1 MIFKVAF
8 SSAFRFAHPAA
19 APRAEDLGMNK
30 FSLTCCHFARFIKES
45 VTFSVATFL
54 SSRNQTFQNYLFL
67 IMINV
72 GNFFCWAYTTSTVVV
87 ARASM
92 HTTSPAIILSLEGLA
107 SRSFSCDV
115 CVISTRS
122 WDVWFSQHSQ
132 AWPTWLTDVSKVLK
146 MPKL

>member
-1 MIFKVAF
+1 ME
-8 SSAFRFAHPAA
+8 A
-19 APRAEDLGMNK
+19 APGPERRSCGGTAPPPAEK

-92 HTTSPAIILSLEGLA
+92 HTTSPANILSLGIPSLEA
-107 SRSFSCDV
+107 SCDV
-115 CVISTRS
+115 CVISTLGTS
-122 WDVWFSQHSQ
+122 GFCC
-132 AWPTWLTDVSKVLK
+132 
-146 MPKL
+146 